1 MPEKLYTPSE
11 VAVMFGVTP
20 YTVRLW
26 IKYEKIRG
34 IKLPNRQWRIPQSA
48 LEEFVSVE
56 GG

>member
-48 LEEFVSVE
+48 LEEFVDM